1 MESFLIDFSLICLLG
16 VDLSDV
22 CFSHVKF
29 RVTICLYTTVARVEL
44 DNLWQ
49 YTNSLFTN
57 SLSQANALAGRMAG
71 RLGLRSKP
79 RPNSSRRN
87 CHGRPTISQA
97 AKCSFPIV
105 FLFATV
111 GNCNL
116 CDFAVPPQR
125 RNLQSAWIP
134 AKPKVYLWDGELT
147 FELKVLRCSGRQTFF
162 LFAVVT
168 DSEEYSVLCSHIFLR
183 PILFTSA
190 LFCLL
195 MFIWTLLLTFLFT
208 AVNFVVLFLV
218 ILQVCIV

>member
-1 MESFLIDFSLICLLG
+1 
-16 VDLSDV
+16 
-22 CFSHVKF
+22 
-29 RVTICLYTTVARVEL
+29 
-44 DNLWQ
+44 
-49 YTNSLFTN
+49 
-57 SLSQANALAGRMAG
+57 MAG

-87 CHGRPTISQA
+87 CHRRPTISQA

-162 LFAVVT
+162 CLQLLLTPRNIVFCV
-168 DSEEYSVLCSHIFLR
+168 HIFLR

-190 LFCLL
+190 LFCLF
-195 MFIWTLLLTFLFT
+195 MFIKTLLFTTFYFPLLILYFLWFILKIC
-208 AVNFVVLFLV
+208 AVLV
-218 ILQVCIV
+218 NCLNHY